1 MIETFT
7 IISLSVGALALL
19 LFSIRQLRLPKPILE
34 LRVLKVPVFIAVA
47 LISVFSFSL
56 LISIETILPM
66 FVQNAQEYSP
76 YYGGL
81 IVMPGALTLAF
92 MSMFAVKL
100 FDKHGDKLIALFGF
114 VLLGFS
120 NIVFILYLVY

>member
-1 MIETFT
+1 
-7 IISLSVGALALL
+7 
-19 LFSIRQLRLPKPILE
+19 LE

-81 IVMPGALTLAF
+81 IVMPGALTLAVI
-92 MSMFAVKL
+92 SMLAGKL
-100 FDKHGDKLIALFGF
+100 FDKHGSKLIAIISFI
-114 VLLGFS
+114 LLGFS
-120 NIVFILYLVY
+120 TIAYYLLLDLNTSFIRLDVLFMLAMGFVSLINMP